1 MNSLQGVSILIVD
14 DESEL
19 REILAEEFQ
28 VMGAAVRT
36 ASGGDE
42 AFQIFEEFRPTVV
55 LSDVRM
61 SGGDGMSLLA
71 RIRQRHPVAP
81 PFVFLL
87 SGYAELPQMDT
98 EALQYEELIA
108 NPFRLKTLRARVIEV
123 TKRISR

>member
-1 MNSLQGVSILIVD
+1 MMSQSSEKFSPKNS
-14 DESEL
+14 
-19 REILAEEFQ
+19 R
-28 VMGAAVRT
+28 MGAAVRT

-42 AFQIFEEFRPTVV
+42 AFQIFEEFQPAVV

-61 SGGDGMSLLA
+61 SGGDGVSLLS

-87 SGYAELPQMDT
+87 SGYAELPQLDA
-98 EALQYEELIA
+98 EDLQCEELIPK
-108 NPFRLKTLRARVIEV
+108 PFRLKTLRARVIEV